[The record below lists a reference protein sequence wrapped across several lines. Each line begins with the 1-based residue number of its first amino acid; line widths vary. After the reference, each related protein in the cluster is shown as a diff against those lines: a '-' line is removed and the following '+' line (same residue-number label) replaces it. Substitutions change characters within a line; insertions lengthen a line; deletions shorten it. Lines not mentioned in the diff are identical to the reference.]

1 MKQISQSLPP
11 NPSPLSLP
19 FCAGVQVSHDTS
31 LFYPCVQQSNITT
44 VTRKQRTVDTISNME
59 WPQLKFNTLMC
70 VHVCTLF
77 RERTCSDLAIYI
89 YISFWLLYQTEFLCF
104 MLSSIKISLDIPLN
118 EERLM
123 GKQKK
128 HKPEMIQ
135 TSDLLKTQS
144 SKQYVM

>member
-1 MKQISQSLPP
+1 
-11 NPSPLSLP
+11 
-19 FCAGVQVSHDTS
+19 
-31 LFYPCVQQSNITT
+31 
-44 VTRKQRTVDTISNME
+44 
-59 WPQLKFNTLMC
+59 MC

-135 TSDLLKTQS
+135 TSDLLKAICHVRLYTVCFQKISIPPSKMAIWFVSLHSPRIS
-144 SKQYVM
+144 SLDSCFPFPNLAIICRHLVTPRILQ